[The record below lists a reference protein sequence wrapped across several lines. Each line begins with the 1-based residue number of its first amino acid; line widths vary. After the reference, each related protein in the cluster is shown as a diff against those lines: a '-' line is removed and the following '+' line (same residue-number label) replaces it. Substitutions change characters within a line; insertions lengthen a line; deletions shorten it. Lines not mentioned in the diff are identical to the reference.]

1 MGQNN
6 VARTVAELVAPL
18 VEACGIELVEVDYVK
33 EGGRWF
39 LRILIDK
46 PGGIMVE
53 DCELISRR
61 IDPVLDTHD
70 PVPHAYTLEVSSPGV
85 DRPLNKL
92 ADYQRFAGERIRLT
106 TFVPMDGQRRFIGI
120 LGPANEH
127 FITLDVDGK
136 QVVIPMEQ
144 VASARLAFQ
153 F

>member
-18 VEACGIELVEVDYVK
+18 VDECGIELVEVKHVK

-39 LRILIDK
+39 LRVFIDK

-61 IDPVLDTHD
+61 IDPVLDTYDHI
-70 PVPHAYTLEVSSPGV
+70 PHAYTLEVSSPGV
-85 DRPLNKL
+85 DRPLNRL
-92 ADYQRFAGERIRLT
+92 ADFQRFAGERISLA
-106 TFVPMDGQRRFIGI
+106 TFVPVDGQRRFIGI
-120 LGPANEH
+120 LGPASEH
-127 FITLDVDGK
+127 SVTLDVDGK